1 MNYRDV
7 YYSRI
12 YHLGETTG
20 EVIRNG
26 GIRSFK
32 KWMAQSPFTINDLS
46 VERGLYFSGIIEEKK
61 DEKQLKTMYLHVALD
76 IPVKVGDILNWRAE
90 DGSTEKWILLQEER
104 KVNGTYRTFWIIR
117 CNYLVK
123 WIDKNGRIQKSWS
136 YVVSSQDDK
145 VKGNFR
151 TWHNLITPQPNK
163 YAEIVM
169 PRVDIARGTNFII
182 EDEGWQLIELD
193 WTSVP
198 GIIYLSLTESKVNYQ
213 YDDMNVDI
221 ADTDKLKFPVLA
233 PVYAVNDVLTP
244 DFGEDTFNEWEIEL
258 IIPDNSTVLR
268 VNEDGKVIANA
279 VGTETIIMQLKDR
292 KAVQKRFEVLIKANE
307 SLKEFYIDGANTLRL
322 DRKAEYMLLS
332 EDDQTLT
339 REEKLLAAKGA
350 KYYIANN
357 TDEVK
362 IASLWNTDGSEY
374 RWYPGKQPSEES
386 DTVKAIVV
394 HANDKNNLTDIIL
407 VAKDD
412 NKEYT
417 KTIKIIPLW

>member
-1 MNYRDV
+1 MNYRGV

-12 YHLGETTG
+12 HHLGETTA

-26 GIRSFK
+26 GIRSFE
-32 KWMAQSPFTINDLS
+32 KWMAQSPFTIKDLS

-90 DGSTEKWILLQEER
+90 DGTTEKWILLQEER

-123 WIDKNGRIQKSWS
+123 WIDKNGRLQKSWS
-136 YVVSSQDDK
+136 YIVSSQDDK

-169 PRVDIARGTNFII
+169 PRVEIDRGTNFII

-198 GIIYLSLTESKVNYQ
+198 GIIYLSLTEGKINYQ
-213 YDDMNVDI
+213 YDDRNVDV
-221 ADTDKLKFPVLA
+221 ADTDRLKFPILA
-233 PVYAVNDVLTP
+233 PIYTVGDILIP

-258 IIPDNSTVLR
+258 IIPDDSTVLQQT
-268 VNEDGKVIANA
+268 DSGLIAISE
-279 VGTETIIMQLKDR
+279 GTETVIMQLKDR
-292 KAVQKRFEVLIKANE
+292 KAVQKRFEVLVKPNE
-307 SLKEFYIDGANTLRL
+307 QEFAAYIDGADTIRL
-322 DRKAEYMLLS
+322 DRKAVY
-332 EDDQTLT
+332 
-339 REEKLLAAKGA
+339 
-350 KYYIANN
+350 
-357 TDEVK
+357 
-362 IASLWNTDGSEY
+362 SLKNE
-374 RWYPGKQPSEES
+374 
-386 DTVKAIVV
+386 DTVYAATYTLSSDLATLWVERNNQLVSYDTLPQAEKEVSEIIV
-394 HANDKNNLTDIIL
+394 HTNNQNKLDDMVL
-407 VAKDD
+407 VATY
-412 NKEYT
+412 NGKEYT